1 MDDIYAYQQ
10 ARHLLQPVQHVRMDT
25 HCTLQRPHA
34 RKHAQ
39 IEHNSVPGVPLAP
52 APEHPR

>member
-25 HCTLQRPHA
+25 HCTHQRPHA

-39 IEHNSVPGVPLAP
+39 IEHNSVPGVPLVP